1 MAERIDVPGQV
12 PPAGEPVHLPGPSY
26 LPAIVAVGV
35 TIALVGVVLNWVVF
49 GIGLATALIALARW
63 IRETRQ
69 DIADLP
75 LDHQAH

>member
-1 MAERIDVPGQV
+1 MAERVDVTGGT

-26 LPAIVAVGV
+26 LPVIVAAGAA
-35 TIALVGVVLNWVVF
+35 IALVGVVLNWVLFAV
-49 GIGLATALIALARW
+49 GLATVVLTVARW